1 MVAAYAR
8 ATEYSRQTPHCGR
21 SLAGAPAGL
30 EALTPGLCGHGTRDS
45 VRFARRSRRDCAAA
59 RGLGL
64 NRSHTPA
71 LAVGIGAV
79 AGLRT
84 LTAPAVLA
92 WLLNADGFAWEIRH
106 LL

>member
-1 MVAAYAR
+1 
-8 ATEYSRQTPHCGR
+8 
-21 SLAGAPAGL
+21 GL
-30 EALTPGLCGHGTRDS
+30 EELTPGLCGHGTKDS

-92 WLLNADGFAWEIRH
+92 WAAQRRWIRMGNSPFVTIISARASKQITNLAVSELIADK
-106 LL
+106 LS